1 MIKLSGLKLSGHDDS
16 QLSPVFVLV
25 DNGIPA
31 WLHSCH
37 NDVLKE
43 AIRYLRLGSNVEPIY
58 DWPEELESQQ
68 QLRDL
73 LAPESADSL
82 EPFFAKHFKGAMITV
97 TGPYARALQAVHAP
111 HVFVGMAKTK
121 QRRERTT
128 NLCLALYIWEGLSTD
143 DSMMQ
148 RLLQDTV
155 AQSWSKWFRFLGHS
169 VEEAFLGDELRQDD
183 EPSVAPL
190 ALCDGPLEPPTP
202 EPPAPAPERPRPTG
216 RWGSLRQS
224 VPVAPRPPDGPPP
237 SIAPVAPAPPQS
249 VPVAP
254 APRPPRPPDGPPPSK
269 LMRHAFTARADPDT
283 KQQEN
288 KDMVAALSDT
298 DSSEEL
304 LPSFL
309 RGKSGSSTSGKG
321 SSTSKGEGS
330 STSSTRRWCPG
341 SSTSGKGSS
350 TSKGEGSST
359 SKGRGLCA
367 SSEGKGKLGSSTS
380 EGEGEGSST
389 SKGELGSSTSKGEGS
404 TIVGRGLFSSGEGKG
419 KLGSSTS
426 KDEGK
431 LGKDE
436 PSWNSHWLTHHWKQ
450 VGQEFEHLS
459 SNLASSTSK
468 GEGEGSSTS
477 GKGKDKLGSSTSGKG
492 EGDGKSG
499 STSTSYS
506 VYRPSVS
513 STFF

>member
-1 MIKLSGLKLSGHDDS
+1 MRELKRDQKLLDELEGLDDS
-16 QLSPVFVLV
+16 ERSQATARLAEEQRKVAARLCLCVALDCKS
-25 DNGIPA
+25 
-31 WLHSCH
+31 
-37 NDVLKE
+37 KE
-43 AIRYLRLGSNVEPIY
+43 AMQAQIKIALAAG
-58 DWPEELESQQ
+58 LESEDGLEEAMQALQ
-68 QLRDL
+68 RK
-73 LAPESADSL
+73 ESL
-82 EPFFAKHFKGAMITV
+82 ERKAMSAA
-97 TGPYARALQAVHAP
+97 PSHPDPRAQGVS
-111 HVFVGMAKTK
+111 
-121 QRRERTT
+121 E
-128 NLCLALYIWEGLSTD
+128 
-143 DSMMQ
+143 
-148 RLLQDTV
+148 
-155 AQSWSKWFRFLGHS
+155 AQGVSR
-169 VEEAFLGDELRQDD
+169 ACT
-183 EPSVAPL
+183 
-190 ALCDGPLEPPTP
+190 CDGPLEPPTP
-202 EPPAPAPERPRPTG
+202 EPPAPARPTG
-216 RWGSLRQS
+216 RWGSLRRS
-224 VPVAPRPPDGPPP
+224 VPVAPRPPNGPPP

-330 STSSTRRWCPG
+330 STRSTRRWCPG

-404 TIVGRGLFSSGEGKG
+404 TIVGRGLFSSGEGEG